1 MSSLNVNQTVVFK
14 ELSSGQVAT
23 ITTTRGF
30 SVLTSGDVA
39 TIEQYDVNGAVQS
52 SLSLPDGKSL
62 EVEADGGSLL
72 SNIKVTAG
80 ASATVYITMLN
91 GSISVV

>member
-1 MSSLNVNQTVVFK
+1 MSLNVNQTVVFK
-14 ELSSGQVAT
+14 ELTAGQIAT
-23 ITTTRGF
+23 ITSTRGF

-39 TIEQYDVNGAVQS
+39 TIQQYDINGAVQS
-52 SLSLPDGKSL
+52 QFDLPDGKSI

-80 ASATVYITMLN
+80 ASATVYITLLN
-91 GSISVV
+91 GSISIA

>member
-1 MSSLNVNQTVVFK
+1 MSLNVNQTVVFK
-14 ELSSGQVAT
+14 ELTAGQVGT
-23 ITTTRGF
+23 ITSTRGF

-39 TIEQYDVNGAVQS
+39 TIQQYDVNGAVQS
-52 SLSLPDGKSL
+52 EFDLPDGKSI

-80 ASATVYITMLN
+80 ASATVYITLLN
-91 GSISVV
+91 GSISIA

>member
-1 MSSLNVNQTVVFK
+1 MSLNVNQTVVFQT
-14 ELSSGQVAT
+14 LTSGQIAT
-23 ITTTRGF
+23 ISTTRGF

-39 TIEQYDVNGAVQS
+39 TIQQYDENGAIQS
-52 SLSLPDGKSL
+52 TLSLPDGKTL
-62 EVEADGGSLL
+62 EIQADGGSLL

-91 GSISVV
+91 GTISVA

>member
-14 ELSSGQVAT
+14 ELTAGQVAT
-23 ITTTRGF
+23 LTTTRGF

-39 TIEQYDVNGAVQS
+39 TIEQYDVNGSLLS
-52 SLSLPDGKSL
+52 SLDLPDGKSL

-72 SNIKVTAG
+72 SNIKITAG

>member
-1 MSSLNVNQTVVFK
+1 MSLNVNQTVVFK
-14 ELSSGQVAT
+14 ELTSGQIAT
-23 ITTTRGF
+23 ITNTRGF

-39 TIEQYDVNGAVQS
+39 TIQQYDENGLVQS

-72 SNIKVTAG
+72 TDLKVTAG
-80 ASATVYITMLN
+80 ASATVYITLLN
-91 GSISVV
+91 GSISIA

>member
-1 MSSLNVNQTVVFK
+1 MSLNVNQTVVFRQ
-14 ELSSGQVAT
+14 LTSGQIAT
-23 ITTTRGF
+23 ITSTRGF

-39 TIEQYDVNGAVQS
+39 TIQQYDVNGAVQS
-52 SLSLPDGKSL
+52 QLELPDGKSI

-80 ASATVYITMLN
+80 ASATVYITLLN
-91 GSISVV
+91 GSISIA